1 MTRILSYNILV
12 GGTGRVNQLTQ
23 IILSANPDV
32 VGLVEATNPHVVE
45 ALAERLG
52 MQYRISDSPK
62 HSVDWQVALL
72 SRLPIVRTQVHTHPG
87 VLMKPVLE
95 VDVEEANGHE
105 LTVFV
110 THLSADFSRG
120 WAGDGIRRREVREIL
135 RIMQARQGMPHL
147 LMGDFNALAPGDRL
161 KGSRLLSYLVEMD
174 RRHAEKPKDSI
185 GHPYLDFVV
194 PAPLRIFNP
203 LLRAIPRSQ
212 LLCTLFDE
220 AGALYA
226 PRGSIRLLRNAG
238 YVDSF
243 RRMNSQEWGF
253 TCPSAAPAG
262 RIDFIFA
269 SPDLAERLSAC
280 RVITEA
286 DGLPAEEASDHLPV
300 VADFGEGV
308 TIEDQKEYQEREEVR
323 TEFITSA
330 SEFDEEIMM

>member
-23 IILSANPDV
+23 IIQSANPDV

-52 MQYRISDSPK
+52 MQYRMSDSAK
-62 HSVDWQVALL
+62 HSIDWQVALL
-72 SRLPIVRTQVHTHPG
+72 SRLPIVRTQVHTRPG

-95 VDVEEANGHE
+95 VVVEEANGRE
-105 LTVFV
+105 LTVLM
-110 THLSADFSRG
+110 THLSAAFYRG

-135 RIMQARQGMPHL
+135 RIMRARQGTPHL

-161 KGSRLLSYLVEMD
+161 KGSRLLHYLVEID
-174 RRHAEKPKDSI
+174 RRHAESPEDSI

-220 AGALYA
+220 ASALYV

-243 RRMNSQEWGF
+243 RRMNPHEWGF
-253 TCPSAAPAG
+253 TCPAAAPAG

-269 SPDLAERLSAC
+269 SPDLAARLSAC
-280 RVITEA
+280 RVITET
-286 DGLPAEEASDHLPV
+286 DGLSADEASDHLPV

-308 TIEDQKEYQEREEVR
+308 KLDEEEKLLMHADLIAEYDEEV
-323 TEFITSA
+323 A
-330 SEFDEEIMM
+330 M